1 MKKIL
6 ATILALVMALGLTA
20 TVWAEGDGTAS
31 GSMTGADF
39 LAKAKDGV
47 ITLTDDVTL
56 TSTLEI
62 TNGKNV
68 TIDLNGNTLTAKD
81 NLATAIKVS
90 NGYLI
95 VKNTAATNG
104 KVVAKGEAF
113 HLAGNNNPATWES
126 TSTPAELVIE
136 KGVEVES
143 SADCSVYLYGKGA
156 KVDVYGKLVSKGIYA
171 TIQGQGT
178 INNERNNSGT
188 EIVIHEGAEVI
199 HTGAAGAIY
208 HPQVGTLTV
217 MGGTIT
223 GGDVAVEIRRGT
235 LNISGGTF
243 TSNSTTFVCMP
254 NTSPTSGSTA
264 SGVAVAIAP
273 HGAVGELGKEVKVNI
288 TGGTFN
294 GIYGLYQADPDNRTE
309 QGVNIDIDVSNGKFV
324 STGTYTQGDTVYGA
338 AVYSKDVTNFISG
351 GTFSTPVRE
360 YVIADLKYE
369 ATTNDG
375 NYTYHSTLDN
385 AVAAAGDNGHIDNI
399 SVDSNQ
405 GTLLVKYNDGTGREV
420 RIYTSMV
427 APEVPT
433 MTREGY
439 TFKGWLIDEG
449 TTVYADLSTI
459 EFTNDGATLTAVWS
473 ANSYYYYPSTS
484 DTTTSTTTKGSPKT
498 FDAGVGIYAVTAVL
512 SVTGMAWTAKK
523 RH

>member
-6 ATILALVMALGLTA
+6 ATILALVMALGLC
-20 TVWAEGDGTAS
+20 TVSWADITTVSNETELKDAVAGGGEIKLA
-31 GSMTGADF
+31 GSF
-39 LAKAKDGV
+39 ELSKILEIKDG
-47 ITLTDDVTL
+47 
-56 TSTLEI
+56 
-62 TNGKNV
+62 KRV

-104 KVVAKGEAF
+104 KVVATGEAF
-113 HLAGNNNPATWES
+113 RLAGNNNPATWAS

-143 SADCSVYLYGKGA
+143 GGDCSVYLYGKGA

-171 TIQGQGT
+171 TIQGQGS
-178 INNERNNSGT
+178 IDSKQNNSGT

-223 GGDVAVEIRRGT
+223 GGDVAIEIRRGT

-243 TSNSTTFVCMP
+243 TSNSDTFMCAP

-309 QGVNIDIDVSNGKFV
+309 QGVSIDIDISNGKFV
-324 STGTYTQGDTVYGA
+324 STGTYTQGDTVYGG
-338 AVYSKDVTNFISG
+338 AVYSADVDNFITG
-351 GTFSTPVRE
+351 GTFSSDVSA
-360 YVIADLKYE
+360 YA
-369 ATTNDG
+369 G
-375 NYTYHSTLDN
+375 SN
-385 AVAAAGDNGHIDNI
+385 AVASLKNVYYVGTDSIEAAVNSMSGGD
-399 SVDSNQ
+399 
-405 GTLLVKYNDGTGREV
+405 
-420 RIYTSMV
+420 
-427 APEVPT
+427 
-433 MTREGY
+433 
-439 TFKGWLIDEG
+439 
-449 TTVYADLSTI
+449 
-459 EFTNDGATLTAVWS
+459 TLTVIKGS
-473 ANSYYYYPSTS
+473 VKVGNTEYGANQTYTKPTSYYYYSPST
-484 DTTTSTTTKGSPKT
+484 TTPDTTKGSPKT

>member
-1 MKKIL
+1 MKKVL
-6 ATILALVMALGLTA
+6 ATILALVLALGLTA

-199 HTGAAGAIY
+199 HTGASGAIY

-309 QGVNIDIDVSNGKFV
+309 QGVNIDIDVSDGKFV

-338 AVYSKDVTNFISG
+338 AVYSENVTNFISG
-351 GTFSTPVRE
+351 GTFSSDVSA
-360 YVIADLKYE
+360 YA
-369 ATTNDG
+369 G
-375 NYTYHSTLDN
+375 NN
-385 AVAAAGDNGHIDNI
+385 AVASLKNVYYVGTDSIEAAVNSMSGGD
-399 SVDSNQ
+399 
-405 GTLLVKYNDGTGREV
+405 
-420 RIYTSMV
+420 
-427 APEVPT
+427 
-433 MTREGY
+433 
-439 TFKGWLIDEG
+439 
-449 TTVYADLSTI
+449 
-459 EFTNDGATLTAVWS
+459 TLTVIKGS
-473 ANSYYYYPSTS
+473 VKVGNTEYGENQTYTKPTSYYYYSPST
-484 DTTTSTTTKGSPKT
+484 TTPDTTKGSPKT

-512 SVTGMAWTAKK
+512 SVTGMAWTAKM

>member
-20 TVWAEGDGTAS
+20 TVWAEGEGTAS
-31 GSMTGADF
+31 GSMTGVEF

-47 ITLTDDVTL
+47 ITLTGDVTL

-62 TNGKNV
+62 TNGNNV
-68 TIDLNGNTLTAKD
+68 TIDLNGNTVTSSLS
-81 NLATAIKVS
+81 TAIKVF
-90 NGYLI
+90 NGYLT
-95 VKNTAATNG
+95 VKNTANTSGKISAT
-104 KVVAKGEAF
+104 GEAF
-113 HLAGNNNPATWES
+113 RLVGNNNPATWES
-126 TSTPAELVIE
+126 ASTPAELVIE

-178 INNERNNSGT
+178 IDNRQNNSGT
-188 EIVIHEGAEVI
+188 EIFIHEGAEVI

-243 TSNSTTFVCMP
+243 TSNSNTFVCMP

-309 QGVNIDIDVSNGKFV
+309 QGVNIDIDVSDGKFV

-338 AVYSKDVTNFISG
+338 AVYSEDVTNFISG
-351 GTFSTPVRE
+351 GTFSSDVSA
-360 YVIADLKYE
+360 YV
-369 ATTNDG
+369 G
-375 NYTYHSTLDN
+375 SN
-385 AVAAAGDNGHIDNI
+385 AVASLKNVYYVGTDSIEAAVNSMSGGD
-399 SVDSNQ
+399 
-405 GTLLVKYNDGTGREV
+405 
-420 RIYTSMV
+420 
-427 APEVPT
+427 
-433 MTREGY
+433 
-439 TFKGWLIDEG
+439 
-449 TTVYADLSTI
+449 
-459 EFTNDGATLTAVWS
+459 TLTVIKGS
-473 ANSYYYYPSTS
+473 VKVGNTEYGANQTYTKPTSYYYYSPST
-484 DTTTSTTTKGSPKT
+484 TTPDTTTKGSPKT

>member
-6 ATILALVMALGLTA
+6 ATILALVLALGLTA
-20 TVWAEGDGTAS
+20 TVWAEGEGTAS
-31 GSMTGADF
+31 GSMTGVEF

-47 ITLTDDVTL
+47 ITLTGDVTL

-62 TNGKNV
+62 TNGNNV
-68 TIDLNGNTLTAKD
+68 TIDLNGNTVTSSLS
-81 NLATAIKVS
+81 TAIKVF
-90 NGYLI
+90 NGYLT
-95 VKNTAATNG
+95 VKNTANTSGKISAT
-104 KVVAKGEAF
+104 GEAF
-113 HLAGNNNPATWES
+113 RLVGNNNPATWES
-126 TSTPAELVIE
+126 ASTPAELVIE

-178 INNERNNSGT
+178 IDNRQNNSGT
-188 EIVIHEGAEVI
+188 EIFIHEGAEVI

-243 TSNSTTFVCMP
+243 TSNSNTFVCMP

-309 QGVNIDIDVSNGKFV
+309 QGVNIDIDVSDGKFV

-338 AVYSKDVTNFISG
+338 AVYSEDVTNFISG
-351 GTFSTPVRE
+351 GTFSSDVSA
-360 YVIADLKYE
+360 YA
-369 ATTNDG
+369 G
-375 NYTYHSTLDN
+375 NN
-385 AVAAAGDNGHIDNI
+385 AVASLKNVYYVGTDSIEAAVNSMSGGD
-399 SVDSNQ
+399 
-405 GTLLVKYNDGTGREV
+405 
-420 RIYTSMV
+420 
-427 APEVPT
+427 
-433 MTREGY
+433 
-439 TFKGWLIDEG
+439 
-449 TTVYADLSTI
+449 
-459 EFTNDGATLTAVWS
+459 TLTVIKGS
-473 ANSYYYYPSTS
+473 VKVGNTEYGENRTYTKPTSYYYYSPST
-484 DTTTSTTTKGSPKT
+484 TTPDTTKGSPKT

>member
-6 ATILALVMALGLTA
+6 ATILALVLALGLTA
-20 TVWAEGDGTAS
+20 TVWAEGEGTAS
-31 GSMTGADF
+31 GSMTGVEF

-47 ITLTDDVTL
+47 ITLTGDVTL

-62 TNGKNV
+62 TNGNNV
-68 TIDLNGNTLTAKD
+68 TIDLNGNTVTSSLS
-81 NLATAIKVS
+81 TAIKVF
-90 NGYLI
+90 NGYLT
-95 VKNTAATNG
+95 VKNTANTSGKISAT
-104 KVVAKGEAF
+104 GEAF
-113 HLAGNNNPATWES
+113 RLVGNNNPATWES
-126 TSTPAELVIE
+126 ASTPAELVIE

-178 INNERNNSGT
+178 IDNRQNNSGT
-188 EIVIHEGAEVI
+188 EIFIHEGAEVI

-243 TSNSTTFVCMP
+243 TSNSNTFVCMP

-309 QGVNIDIDVSNGKFV
+309 QGVNGVNIDIDVSNGKFV

-338 AVYSKDVTNFISG
+338 AVYSEDVTNFISG
-351 GTFSTPVRE
+351 GTFSSDVSDSYVAANTAVAEVKSNGQTTYAVGGAAIAAAANSGADVTVTKAGPVSGVNSGVSIKVKDDVKGVTINDTP
-360 YVIADLKYE
+360 
-369 ATTNDG
+369 
-375 NYTYHSTLDN
+375 
-385 AVAAAGDNGHIDNI
+385 AAAG
-399 SVDSNQ
+399 
-405 GTLLVKYNDGTGREV
+405 TT
-420 RIYTSMV
+420 YT
-427 APEVPT
+427 VPA
-433 MTREGY
+433 
-439 TFKGWLIDEG
+439 K
-449 TTVYADLSTI
+449 
-459 EFTNDGATLTAVWS
+459 
-473 ANSYYYYPSTS
+473 YYYTNP
-484 DTTTSTTTKGSPKT
+484 TTTTTPDTTKGSPKT

>member
-6 ATILALVMALGLTA
+6 ATILALVLALGLTA

-90 NGYLI
+90 NGYFI

-199 HTGAAGAIY
+199 HTGASGAIY

-309 QGVNIDIDVSNGKFV
+309 QGVNIDIDVSMV
-324 STGTYTQGDTVYGA
+324 S
-338 AVYSKDVTNFISG
+338 
-351 GTFSTPVRE
+351 
-360 YVIADLKYE
+360 L
-369 ATTNDG
+369 
-375 NYTYHSTLDN
+375 
-385 AVAAAGDNGHIDNI
+385 
-399 SVDSNQ
+399 
-405 GTLLVKYNDGTGREV
+405 
-420 RIYTSMV
+420 
-427 APEVPT
+427 
-433 MTREGY
+433 
-439 TFKGWLIDEG
+439 
-449 TTVYADLSTI
+449 
-459 EFTNDGATLTAVWS
+459 
-473 ANSYYYYPSTS
+473 
-484 DTTTSTTTKGSPKT
+484 
-498 FDAGVGIYAVTAVL
+498 
-512 SVTGMAWTAKK
+512 
-523 RH
+523 

>member
-6 ATILALVMALGLTA
+6 ATILALVLALGLTA

-68 TIDLNGNTLTAKD
+68 TIDLNGNTVTSSLG
-81 NLATAIKVS
+81 TAIKVF
-90 NGYLI
+90 NGYLT
-95 VKNTAATNG
+95 VKNTANTSGKISAT
-104 KVVAKGEAF
+104 GEAF
-113 HLAGNNNPATWES
+113 RLVGNNNPATWES
-126 TSTPAELVIE
+126 ASTPAELVIE

-171 TIQGQGT
+171 TIQGQGS
-178 INNERNNSGT
+178 IDSKQNNSGT

-223 GGDVAVEIRRGT
+223 GGDVAIEIRRGT

-243 TSNSTTFVCMP
+243 TSNSDTFMCAP

-309 QGVNIDIDVSNGKFV
+309 QGVSIGIDISNGKFV
-324 STGTYTQGDTVYGA
+324 STGTYTQGDTVYGG
-338 AVYSKDVTNFISG
+338 AVYSADVDNFITG
-351 GTFSTPVRE
+351 GTFSSDVSA
-360 YVIADLKYE
+360 YA
-369 ATTNDG
+369 G
-375 NYTYHSTLDN
+375 SN
-385 AVAAAGDNGHIDNI
+385 AVASLKNVYYVGTDSIEAAVNSMSGGD
-399 SVDSNQ
+399 
-405 GTLLVKYNDGTGREV
+405 
-420 RIYTSMV
+420 
-427 APEVPT
+427 
-433 MTREGY
+433 
-439 TFKGWLIDEG
+439 
-449 TTVYADLSTI
+449 
-459 EFTNDGATLTAVWS
+459 TLTVIKGS
-473 ANSYYYYPSTS
+473 VKVGNTEYGANQTYTKPTSYYYYSPST
-484 DTTTSTTTKGSPKT
+484 TTPDTTTKGSPKT

>member
-6 ATILALVMALGLTA
+6 ATILALVLALGLTA

-68 TIDLNGNTLTAKD
+68 TIDLNGNTVTSSLG
-81 NLATAIKVS
+81 TAIKVF
-90 NGYLI
+90 NGYLT
-95 VKNTAATNG
+95 VKNTANTSGKISAT
-104 KVVAKGEAF
+104 GEAF
-113 HLAGNNNPATWES
+113 RLVGNNNPATWES
-126 TSTPAELVIE
+126 ASTPAELVIE

-143 SADCSVYLYGKGA
+143 SAECSVYLYGKGA

-178 INNERNNSGT
+178 IDNRQNNSGT
-188 EIVIHEGAEVI
+188 EIFIHEGAEVI

-243 TSNSTTFVCMP
+243 TSNSDTFMCAP

-309 QGVNIDIDVSNGKFV
+309 QGVNIDIDVSDGKFV

-338 AVYSKDVTNFISG
+338 AVYSEDVTNFISG
-351 GTFSTPVRE
+351 GTFSSDVSA
-360 YVIADLKYE
+360 YA
-369 ATTNDG
+369 G
-375 NYTYHSTLDN
+375 SN
-385 AVAAAGDNGHIDNI
+385 AVASLKNVYYVGTDSIEAAVNSMSGGD
-399 SVDSNQ
+399 
-405 GTLLVKYNDGTGREV
+405 
-420 RIYTSMV
+420 
-427 APEVPT
+427 
-433 MTREGY
+433 
-439 TFKGWLIDEG
+439 
-449 TTVYADLSTI
+449 
-459 EFTNDGATLTAVWS
+459 TLTVIKGS
-473 ANSYYYYPSTS
+473 VKVGNTEYGENQTYTKPTSYYYYSPST
-484 DTTTSTTTKGSPKT
+484 TTPDTTTKGSPKT
-498 FDAGVGIYAVTAVL
+498 FDAGIGIYAVTAVL
-512 SVTGMAWTAKK
+512 SVTGIAWTAKK

>member
-6 ATILALVMALGLTA
+6 ATMLALVMALGLC
-20 TVWAEGDGTAS
+20 TVSWADITTVSNETELKDAVAGGGEIKLA
-31 GSMTGADF
+31 GSF
-39 LAKAKDGV
+39 ELSKILEIKDG
-47 ITLTDDVTL
+47 
-56 TSTLEI
+56 
-62 TNGKNV
+62 KRV

-104 KVVAKGEAF
+104 KVVATGEAF
-113 HLAGNNNPATWES
+113 RLAGNNNPATWAS

-143 SADCSVYLYGKGA
+143 GGDCSVYLYGKGA

-171 TIQGQGT
+171 TIQGQGS
-178 INNERNNSGT
+178 IDSKQNNSGT

-223 GGDVAVEIRRGT
+223 GGDVAIEIRRGT

-243 TSNSTTFVCMP
+243 TSNSDTFMCAP

-309 QGVNIDIDVSNGKFV
+309 QGVSIGIDISNGKFV
-324 STGTYTQGDTVYGA
+324 STGTYTQGDTVYGG
-338 AVYSKDVTNFISG
+338 AVYSADVDNFITG
-351 GTFSTPVRE
+351 GTFTSAVDTT
-360 YVIADLKYE
+360 YLADIVNYSVSNG
-369 ATTNDG
+369 TNG
-375 NYTYHSTLDN
+375 NVSYFTNLND
-385 AVAAAGDNGHIDNI
+385 AVAAAGENDTIVNVRETTGQSSRGIILKDGDEVVAKMRTEAA
-399 SVDSNQ
+399 SVNLP
-405 GTLLVKYNDGTGREV
+405 TLSK
-420 RIYTSMV
+420 S
-427 APEVPT
+427 
-433 MTREGY
+433 GY
-439 TFKGWLIDEG
+439 TFKGWKDNGGKVHMG
-449 TTVYADLSTI
+449 T
-459 EFTNDGATLTAVWS
+459 FTLPSQAVTDSFYLTAVWS
-473 ANSYYYYPSTS
+473 ANSYYYYSPST
-484 DTTTSTTTKGSPKT
+484 TTPDTTTKGSPKT

>member
-6 ATILALVMALGLTA
+6 ATILARVLALGLCS
-20 TVWAEGDGTAS
+20 VSWAD
-31 GSMTGADF
+31 
-39 LAKAKDGV
+39 DGV
-47 ITLTDDVTL
+47 TTAEALAEAVEAGGEIKLTGNITL

-68 TIDLNGNTLTAKD
+68 TIDLNGNTVTSSLS
-81 NLATAIKVS
+81 TAIKVS
-90 NGYLI
+90 NGYLT
-95 VKNTAATNG
+95 VKNTANTSGKISAT
-104 KVVAKGEAF
+104 GEAF
-113 HLAGNNNPATWES
+113 RLVGNNNPATWEN

-223 GGDVAVEIRRGT
+223 GGDVAIEIRRGT

-243 TSNSTTFVCMP
+243 TSNSDTFMCAP

-309 QGVNIDIDVSNGKFV
+309 QGVSIDIDISNGKFV
-324 STGTYTQGDTVYGA
+324 STGTYTQGDTVYGG
-338 AVYSKDVTNFISG
+338 AVYSADVDNFITG
-351 GTFSTPVRE
+351 GTFSSDVSA
-360 YVIADLKYE
+360 YA
-369 ATTNDG
+369 G
-375 NYTYHSTLDN
+375 SN
-385 AVAAAGDNGHIDNI
+385 AVASLKNVYYVGTDSIEAAVNSMSGGD
-399 SVDSNQ
+399 
-405 GTLLVKYNDGTGREV
+405 
-420 RIYTSMV
+420 
-427 APEVPT
+427 
-433 MTREGY
+433 
-439 TFKGWLIDEG
+439 
-449 TTVYADLSTI
+449 
-459 EFTNDGATLTAVWS
+459 TLTVIKGS
-473 ANSYYYYPSTS
+473 VKVGNTEYGVNQTYTKPTSYYYYSPST
-484 DTTTSTTTKGSPKT
+484 TTPDTTKGSPKT

>member
-6 ATILALVMALGLTA
+6 ATILALVLALGLCS
-20 TVWAEGDGTAS
+20 VSWAD
-31 GSMTGADF
+31 
-39 LAKAKDGV
+39 DGV
-47 ITLTDDVTL
+47 TTAEALAEAAEAGGEIKLTGNITL

-68 TIDLNGNTLTAKD
+68 TIDLNGNTVTSSLS
-81 NLATAIKVS
+81 TAIKVS
-90 NGYLI
+90 NGYLT
-95 VKNTAATNG
+95 VKNTANTSGKISAT
-104 KVVAKGEAF
+104 GEAF
-113 HLAGNNNPATWES
+113 RLVGNNNPATWEN

-199 HTGAAGAIY
+199 HTGASGAIY

-309 QGVNIDIDVSNGKFV
+309 QGVNIDIDVSDGTFV

-351 GTFSTPVRE
+351 GTFSSDVSA
-360 YVIADLKYE
+360 YA
-369 ATTNDG
+369 G
-375 NYTYHSTLDN
+375 SN
-385 AVAAAGDNGHIDNI
+385 AVASLKNVYYVGTDSIEAAVNSMSGGD
-399 SVDSNQ
+399 
-405 GTLLVKYNDGTGREV
+405 
-420 RIYTSMV
+420 
-427 APEVPT
+427 
-433 MTREGY
+433 
-439 TFKGWLIDEG
+439 
-449 TTVYADLSTI
+449 
-459 EFTNDGATLTAVWS
+459 TLTVIKGS
-473 ANSYYYYPSTS
+473 VKVGNTEYGANQTYTKPTSYYYYSPST
-484 DTTTSTTTKGSPKT
+484 TTPDTTTKGSPKT

>member
-20 TVWAEGDGTAS
+20 TVWAEGEGTAS
-31 GSMTGADF
+31 GSMTGVEF

-47 ITLTDDVTL
+47 ITLTGDVTL

-62 TNGKNV
+62 TNGNNV
-68 TIDLNGNTLTAKD
+68 TIDLNGNTVTSSLS
-81 NLATAIKVS
+81 TAIKVF
-90 NGYLI
+90 NGYLT
-95 VKNTAATNG
+95 VKNTANTSGKISAT
-104 KVVAKGEAF
+104 GEAF
-113 HLAGNNNPATWES
+113 RLVGNNNPATWES
-126 TSTPAELVIE
+126 ASTPAELVIE

-178 INNERNNSGT
+178 IDNRQDNRGT
-188 EIVIHEGAEVI
+188 EIFIHEGAEVI

-243 TSNSTTFVCMP
+243 TSNSNTFVCMP

-309 QGVNIDIDVSNGKFV
+309 QGVNIDIDVSDGKFV

-338 AVYSKDVTNFISG
+338 AVYSEDVTNFISG
-351 GTFSTPVRE
+351 GTFSSDVSA
-360 YVIADLKYE
+360 YV
-369 ATTNDG
+369 G
-375 NYTYHSTLDN
+375 SN
-385 AVAAAGDNGHIDNI
+385 AVASLKNVYYVGTDSIEAAVNSMSGGD
-399 SVDSNQ
+399 
-405 GTLLVKYNDGTGREV
+405 
-420 RIYTSMV
+420 
-427 APEVPT
+427 
-433 MTREGY
+433 
-439 TFKGWLIDEG
+439 
-449 TTVYADLSTI
+449 
-459 EFTNDGATLTAVWS
+459 TLTVIKGS
-473 ANSYYYYPSTS
+473 VKVGNTEYGANQTYTKPTSYYYYSPST
-484 DTTTSTTTKGSPKT
+484 TTPDTTTKGSPKT

>member
-6 ATILALVMALGLTA
+6 VTILALVLALGLTA
-20 TVWAEGDGTAS
+20 TVWAEGEGTAS
-31 GSMTGADF
+31 GSMTGVEF

-47 ITLTDDVTL
+47 ITLTGDVTL

-62 TNGKNV
+62 TNGNNV
-68 TIDLNGNTLTAKD
+68 TIDLNGNTVTSSLS
-81 NLATAIKVS
+81 TAIKVF
-90 NGYLI
+90 NGYLT
-95 VKNTAATNG
+95 VKNTANTSGKISAT
-104 KVVAKGEAF
+104 GEAF
-113 HLAGNNNPATWES
+113 RLVGNNNPATWES
-126 TSTPAELVIE
+126 ASTPAELVIE

-178 INNERNNSGT
+178 IDNRQNNSGT
-188 EIVIHEGAEVI
+188 EIFIHEGAEVI

-243 TSNSTTFVCMP
+243 TSNSNTFVCMP

-309 QGVNIDIDVSNGKFV
+309 QGVNIDIDVSDGKFV

-338 AVYSKDVTNFISG
+338 AVYSEDVTNFISG
-351 GTFSTPVRE
+351 GTFSSDVSA
-360 YVIADLKYE
+360 YA
-369 ATTNDG
+369 G
-375 NYTYHSTLDN
+375 NN
-385 AVAAAGDNGHIDNI
+385 AVASLKNVYYVGTDSIEAAVNSMSGGD
-399 SVDSNQ
+399 
-405 GTLLVKYNDGTGREV
+405 
-420 RIYTSMV
+420 
-427 APEVPT
+427 
-433 MTREGY
+433 
-439 TFKGWLIDEG
+439 
-449 TTVYADLSTI
+449 
-459 EFTNDGATLTAVWS
+459 TLTVIKGS
-473 ANSYYYYPSTS
+473 VKVGNTEYGENRTYTKPTSYYYYSPST
-484 DTTTSTTTKGSPKT
+484 TTPDTTTKGSPKT

>member
-6 ATILALVMALGLTA
+6 ATILALVLALGLTA

-62 TNGKNV
+62 TNGNNV
-68 TIDLNGNTLTAKD
+68 TIDLNGNTVTSSLG
-81 NLATAIKVS
+81 TAIKVF
-90 NGYLI
+90 NGYLT
-95 VKNTAATNG
+95 VKNTANTSGKISAT
-104 KVVAKGEAF
+104 GEAF
-113 HLAGNNNPATWES
+113 RLVGNNNPATWES
-126 TSTPAELVIE
+126 ASTPAELVIE

-178 INNERNNSGT
+178 IDNRQNNSGT
-188 EIVIHEGAEVI
+188 EIFIHEGAEVI

-243 TSNSTTFVCMP
+243 TSNSDTFMCAP

-309 QGVNIDIDVSNGKFV
+309 QGVNIDIDVSDGKFV

-338 AVYSKDVTNFISG
+338 AVYSEDVTNFISG
-351 GTFSTPVRE
+351 GTFSSDVSA
-360 YVIADLKYE
+360 YA
-369 ATTNDG
+369 G
-375 NYTYHSTLDN
+375 NN
-385 AVAAAGDNGHIDNI
+385 AVASLKNVYYVGTDSIEAAVNSMSGGD
-399 SVDSNQ
+399 
-405 GTLLVKYNDGTGREV
+405 
-420 RIYTSMV
+420 
-427 APEVPT
+427 
-433 MTREGY
+433 
-439 TFKGWLIDEG
+439 
-449 TTVYADLSTI
+449 
-459 EFTNDGATLTAVWS
+459 TLTVIKGS
-473 ANSYYYYPSTS
+473 VKVGNTEYGANQTYTKPTSYYYYSPST
-484 DTTTSTTTKGSPKT
+484 TTPDTTTKGSPKT

>member
-6 ATILALVMALGLTA
+6 ATILALVLALGLTA

-47 ITLTDDVTL
+47 ITLTDNVTL

-62 TNGKNV
+62 TNGNNV
-68 TIDLNGNTLTAKD
+68 TIDLNGNTVTSSLG
-81 NLATAIKVS
+81 TAIKVF
-90 NGYLI
+90 NGYLT
-95 VKNTAATNG
+95 VKNTANTSGKISAT
-104 KVVAKGEAF
+104 GEAF
-113 HLAGNNNPATWES
+113 RLVGNNNPATWES
-126 TSTPAELVIE
+126 ASTPAELVIE

-178 INNERNNSGT
+178 IDNRQNNSGT
-188 EIVIHEGAEVI
+188 EIFIHEGAEVI

-243 TSNSTTFVCMP
+243 TSNSDTFMCAP

-309 QGVNIDIDVSNGKFV
+309 QGVNIDIDVSDGKFV

-338 AVYSKDVTNFISG
+338 AVYSEDVTNFISG
-351 GTFSTPVRE
+351 GTFSSDVSA
-360 YVIADLKYE
+360 YA
-369 ATTNDG
+369 G
-375 NYTYHSTLDN
+375 NN
-385 AVAAAGDNGHIDNI
+385 AVASLKNVYYVGTDSIEAAVNSMSGGD
-399 SVDSNQ
+399 
-405 GTLLVKYNDGTGREV
+405 
-420 RIYTSMV
+420 
-427 APEVPT
+427 
-433 MTREGY
+433 
-439 TFKGWLIDEG
+439 
-449 TTVYADLSTI
+449 
-459 EFTNDGATLTAVWS
+459 TLTVIKGS
-473 ANSYYYYPSTS
+473 VKVGNTEYGANQTYTKPTSYYYYSPST
-484 DTTTSTTTKGSPKT
+484 TTPDTTTKGSPKT

-512 SVTGMAWTAKK
+512 SVTGMAWAGKK

>member
-6 ATILALVMALGLTA
+6 ATMLALVMALGLC
-20 TVWAEGDGTAS
+20 TVSWADITTVSNETELKDAVAGGGEIKLA
-31 GSMTGADF
+31 GSF
-39 LAKAKDGV
+39 ELSKILEIKDG
-47 ITLTDDVTL
+47 
-56 TSTLEI
+56 
-62 TNGKNV
+62 KRV

-104 KVVAKGEAF
+104 KVVATGEAF
-113 HLAGNNNPATWES
+113 RLAGNNNPATWAS

-143 SADCSVYLYGKGA
+143 GGDCSVYLYGKGA

-171 TIQGQGT
+171 TIQGQGS
-178 INNERNNSGT
+178 IDSKQNNSGT

-223 GGDVAVEIRRGT
+223 GGDVAIEIRRGT

-243 TSNSTTFVCMP
+243 TSNSDTFMCAP

-309 QGVNIDIDVSNGKFV
+309 QGVSIGIDISNGKFV
-324 STGTYTQGDTVYGA
+324 STGTYTQGDTVYGG
-338 AVYSKDVTNFISG
+338 AVYSADVDNFITG
-351 GTFSTPVRE
+351 GTFSSDVSA
-360 YVIADLKYE
+360 YA
-369 ATTNDG
+369 G
-375 NYTYHSTLDN
+375 SN
-385 AVAAAGDNGHIDNI
+385 AVASLKNVYYVGTDSIEAAVNSMSGGD
-399 SVDSNQ
+399 
-405 GTLLVKYNDGTGREV
+405 
-420 RIYTSMV
+420 
-427 APEVPT
+427 
-433 MTREGY
+433 
-439 TFKGWLIDEG
+439 
-449 TTVYADLSTI
+449 
-459 EFTNDGATLTAVWS
+459 TLTVIKGS
-473 ANSYYYYPSTS
+473 VKVGNTEYGANQTYTKPTSYYYYSPST
-484 DTTTSTTTKGSPKT
+484 TTPDTTTKGSPKT

>member
-1 MKKIL
+1 MKKLL
-6 ATILALVMALGLTA
+6 ATILALVMALGLCS
-20 TVWAEGDGTAS
+20 VSWAENEEVKEVGTADELVTAVAA
-31 GSMTGADF
+31 GGKIK
-39 LAKAKDGV
+39 LAKN
-47 ITLTDDVTL
+47 ITL
-56 TSTLEI
+56 TSTLVI

-68 TIDLNGNTLTAKD
+68 TIDLNGNTVTSSLS
-81 NLATAIKVS
+81 TAIKVS
-90 NGYLI
+90 NGYLT
-95 VKNTAATNG
+95 VKNTANTSG
-104 KVVAKGEAF
+104 KISASGEAF
-113 HLAGNNNPATWES
+113 RLVGNNNPATWEN

-143 SADCSVYLYGKGA
+143 SEDCSVYLYGKGA

-178 INNERNNSGT
+178 IDNRQNNSGT
-188 EIVIHEGAEVI
+188 EIFIHEGAEVI

-223 GGDVAVEIRRGT
+223 GGDVAIEIRRGT

-243 TSNSTTFVCMP
+243 TSNSDTFMCAP

-309 QGVNIDIDVSNGKFV
+309 QGVSIGIDISNGKFV
-324 STGTYTQGDTVYGA
+324 STGTYTQGDTVYGG
-338 AVYSKDVTNFISG
+338 AVYSADVDNFITG
-351 GTFSTPVRE
+351 GTFSSDVSA
-360 YVIADLKYE
+360 YA
-369 ATTNDG
+369 G
-375 NYTYHSTLDN
+375 SN
-385 AVAAAGDNGHIDNI
+385 AVASLKNVYYVGADSIEAAVNSMSGGD
-399 SVDSNQ
+399 
-405 GTLLVKYNDGTGREV
+405 
-420 RIYTSMV
+420 
-427 APEVPT
+427 
-433 MTREGY
+433 
-439 TFKGWLIDEG
+439 
-449 TTVYADLSTI
+449 
-459 EFTNDGATLTAVWS
+459 TLTVIKGS
-473 ANSYYYYPSTS
+473 VKVGNTEYGANQTYTKPTSYYYYSPST
-484 DTTTSTTTKGSPKT
+484 TTPDTTKGSPKT

>member
-1 MKKIL
+1 MKKLL
-6 ATILALVMALGLTA
+6 ATILALVMALGLC
-20 TVWAEGDGTAS
+20 TVSWAENEEVKEVGTADELVTAVAA
-31 GSMTGADF
+31 GGKIK
-39 LAKAKDGV
+39 LAKN
-47 ITLTDDVTL
+47 ITL
-56 TSTLEI
+56 TSTLVI

-68 TIDLNGNTLTAKD
+68 TIDLNGNTVTSSLS
-81 NLATAIKVS
+81 TAIKVS
-90 NGYLI
+90 NGYLT
-95 VKNTAATNG
+95 VKNTANTSG
-104 KVVAKGEAF
+104 KISASGEAF
-113 HLAGNNNPATWES
+113 RLVGNNNPATWEN

-143 SADCSVYLYGKGA
+143 SEDCSVYLYGKGA

-178 INNERNNSGT
+178 IDNRQNNSGT
-188 EIVIHEGAEVI
+188 EIFIHEGAEVI

-223 GGDVAVEIRRGT
+223 GGDVAIEIRRGT

-243 TSNSTTFVCMP
+243 TSNSDTFMCAP

-309 QGVNIDIDVSNGKFV
+309 QGVSIGIDISNGKFV
-324 STGTYTQGDTVYGA
+324 STGTYTQGDTVYGG
-338 AVYSKDVTNFISG
+338 AVYSADVDNFITG
-351 GTFSTPVRE
+351 GTFSSDVSA
-360 YVIADLKYE
+360 YA
-369 ATTNDG
+369 G
-375 NYTYHSTLDN
+375 SN
-385 AVAAAGDNGHIDNI
+385 AVASLKNVYYVGTDSIEAAVNSMSGGD
-399 SVDSNQ
+399 
-405 GTLLVKYNDGTGREV
+405 
-420 RIYTSMV
+420 
-427 APEVPT
+427 
-433 MTREGY
+433 
-439 TFKGWLIDEG
+439 
-449 TTVYADLSTI
+449 
-459 EFTNDGATLTAVWS
+459 TLTVIKGS
-473 ANSYYYYPSTS
+473 VKVGNTEYGANQTYTKPTSYYYYSPST
-484 DTTTSTTTKGSPKT
+484 TTPDTTTKGSPKT

>member
-6 ATILALVMALGLTA
+6 ATILALVLALGLTA

-199 HTGAAGAIY
+199 HTGASGAIY

-309 QGVNIDIDVSNGKFV
+309 QGVNIDIDVSDGKFV

-338 AVYSKDVTNFISG
+338 AVYSENVTNFISG
-351 GTFSTPVRE
+351 GTFSSDVSA
-360 YVIADLKYE
+360 YA
-369 ATTNDG
+369 G
-375 NYTYHSTLDN
+375 NN
-385 AVAAAGDNGHIDNI
+385 AVASLKNVYYVGTDSIEAAVNSMSGGD
-399 SVDSNQ
+399 
-405 GTLLVKYNDGTGREV
+405 
-420 RIYTSMV
+420 
-427 APEVPT
+427 
-433 MTREGY
+433 
-439 TFKGWLIDEG
+439 
-449 TTVYADLSTI
+449 
-459 EFTNDGATLTAVWS
+459 TLTVIKGS
-473 ANSYYYYPSTS
+473 VKVGNTEYGENQTYTKPTSYYYYSPST
-484 DTTTSTTTKGSPKT
+484 TTPDTTKGSPKT